1 MAYWHMSLT
10 FLRERTT
17 NEYAA
22 EGDSSKRVLN
32 QSVYSTIHNGWFS
45 VMCGVRDDQSSGY
58 SMVLF
63 LGRNIQN

>member
-1 MAYWHMSLT
+1 MALT
-10 FLRERTT
+10 FLRERTS

-22 EGDSSKRVLN
+22 EGDSSKRVLK

-45 VMCGVRDDQSSGY
+45 VMCSVCDDPSSGY
-58 SMVLF
+58 NMVLF